1 VKYRVEIDLSF
12 DSKEDAQACL
22 DYIEAIKAKA
32 VSIEPSVATSP
43 TLSMP
48 KKARM
53 YECRHDEGKPC
64 SNYENVD
71 FKAVEVKPWSPTAV
85 AAAAE
90 AKAIADAEAAKGA
103 TGATGGKA

>member
-1 VKYRVEIDLSF
+1 MKYRVEIDVSF
-12 DSKEDAQACL
+12 DLKEDAQKCL
-22 DYIEAIKAKA
+22 DYIEGIKAKA
-32 VSIEPSVATSP
+32 VSVEPDVAVSP

-71 FKAVEVKPWSPTAV
+71 FVAVEAKPWSPAAV
-85 AAAAE
+85 E
-90 AKAIADAEAAKGA
+90 AKAVADAEAAAIEAAKEVPIVEEE
-103 TGATGGKA
+103 